1 MNTSGEKLKAGHRA
15 CANRRASEIAAEI
28 IGKLQYG
35 VFQNALNGFLA
46 KHPKYEKYSDGI
58 MQEGRLVIIA
68 CAITASCQALGDL
81 EMSGDI
87 VRCMELSE
95 TDPHLFRPKK
105 RKGKRAAS
113 VPDGMSRI
121 IDYVTVFR
129 YVSVKSRRFN
139 PAGACHSHTSLKSV
153 GFLAVKNMIRG
164 GHAMKDEL
172 GSTTY
177 LLHELILPVL
187 ASTFEQFSAPSERQQ
202 LHLSDANP
210 SSHCVSIKLYSDMID
225 TPSQS
230 TKGKSA

>member
-1 MNTSGEKLKAGHRA
+1 
-15 CANRRASEIAAEI
+15 
-28 IGKLQYG
+28 
-35 VFQNALNGFLA
+35 
-46 KHPKYEKYSDGI
+46 
-58 MQEGRLVIIA
+58 
-68 CAITASCQALGDL
+68 
-81 EMSGDI
+81 
-87 VRCMELSE
+87 MEFSE

-113 VPDGMSRI
+113 VPDEMSRI
-121 IDYVTVFR
+121 IDYITVFR

-139 PAGACHSHTSLKSV
+139 PAGACHSHTSLRSV

-172 GSTTY
+172 GSTIH

-187 ASTFEQFSAPSERQQ
+187 AATFEQFSDPLERQQ
-202 LHLSDANP
+202 LHPSDANLSP
-210 SSHCVSIKLYSDMID
+210 HCVSINLYSDTID